1 MTEEFLTLAEIKAL
15 LDKEQKK
22 RELTTEQNYA
32 HEHAKQF
39 SKLSAKDAKKLAK
52 ELTKIEPL
60 TPAQACKLV
69 DLMPRYPEE
78 VRAVFLK
85 ERVTVDEEIIGQILD
100 KVREYL

>member
-1 MTEEFLTLAEIKAL
+1 MAEEFLTLAEIKEL
-15 LDKEQKK
+15 LDKEQKT
-22 RELTTEQNYA
+22 RELTSDQNFA

-39 SKLSAKDAKKLAK
+39 SRTSAKDAKKLVK
-52 ELTKIEPL
+52 ELTGIEPV

-85 ERVTVDEEIIGQILD
+85 ERVTVNEVTIEKILD
-100 KVREYL
+100 KIREYL